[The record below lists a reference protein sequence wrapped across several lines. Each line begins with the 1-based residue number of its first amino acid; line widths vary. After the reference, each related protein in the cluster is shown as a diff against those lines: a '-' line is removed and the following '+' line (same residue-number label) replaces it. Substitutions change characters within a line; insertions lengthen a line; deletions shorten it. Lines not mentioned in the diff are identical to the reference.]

1 MNDNR
6 GLWLLVV
13 IVLLA
18 LLAIVLAGCGCALWE
33 QPEPVSTPT
42 LPPVVEQPSADW
54 PMFRFSLDHS
64 GYNATETILKPPLE
78 LKWKFKAKSKI

>member
-1 MNDNR
+1 MSDNR
-6 GLWLLVV
+6 GLWLL
-13 IVLLA
+13 
-18 LLAIVLAGCGCALWE
+18 LAIVLAAFILAGCGCTLWE
-33 QPEPVSTPT
+33 KPEPVSTPT

-64 GYNATETILKPPLE
+64 GYNATETIVKPPLE